1 MTDQT
6 QSDPFFG
13 FLLPPVNVT
22 TAAPTV
28 STAETTGA
36 NEPAVPVRR
45 SRVLAIIS
53 LVAGLCGFSL
63 VPLLGSIVAVI
74 TGHLALA
81 QIGGNDDDASNL
93 ARAGLW
99 LGYLAMALIVLGGAA
114 FMLIVVVRSS
124 AL

>member
-6 QSDPFFG
+6 HDDPSFDL
-13 FLLPPVNVT
+13 LLP
-22 TAAPTV
+22 TV
-28 STAETTGA
+28 GGSAVALTSTAE
-36 NEPAVPVRR
+36 AVAPVPR
-45 SRVLAIIS
+45 SHVLAVIS

-81 QIGGNDDDASNL
+81 QIGESDDDASNL